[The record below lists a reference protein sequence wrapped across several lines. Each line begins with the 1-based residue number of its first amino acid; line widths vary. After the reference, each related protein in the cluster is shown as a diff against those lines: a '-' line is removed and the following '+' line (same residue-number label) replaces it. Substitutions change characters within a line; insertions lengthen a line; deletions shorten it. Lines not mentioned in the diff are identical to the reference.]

1 MIEINFEVDAE
12 MYQDLKALAAI
23 SGVTLEE
30 FIKEYLHDLIA
41 ERRNDIEENHGV
53 DDFDQFLDDLDENYA
68 SAEGIIAEATRNK
81 SKDYEGGRVLNG
93 TTCEHSA

>member
-41 ERRNDIEENHGV
+41 ERRNDIEENHGD
-53 DDFDQFLDDLDENYA
+53 DDFYQFLED
-68 SAEGIIAEATRNK
+68 I
-81 SKDYEGGRVLNG
+81 
-93 TTCEHSA
+93 